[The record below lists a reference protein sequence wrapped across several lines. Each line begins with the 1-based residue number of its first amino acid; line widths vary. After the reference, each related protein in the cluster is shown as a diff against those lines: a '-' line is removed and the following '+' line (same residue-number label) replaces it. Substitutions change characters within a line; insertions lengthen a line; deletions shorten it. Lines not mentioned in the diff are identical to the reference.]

1 VYLWFDF
8 YALSSCGLLQKM
20 KKNIARALM
29 ILGTA
34 SHVGKSL
41 LTAAFCRILRQEGFS
56 VAPFKAQNMALNSA
70 ATPDGLEIGRAQW
83 MQAEAAGVVPTVDMN
98 PVLIK
103 PSSDTGAQVI
113 VRGKIWGQV
122 TAHDYHR
129 RRVEELFPLVVE
141 SYENLAARHDFI
153 ILEGAG
159 SPAEINLKARDIVN
173 LRMAAAANA
182 RCVLVGDID
191 RGGVFASLYGTLA
204 LLEKAE
210 RALIRGFIIN
220 KFRGDATLLQPG
232 VELIEAKIK
241 KPCVGVVHHLTDVGL
256 DEEDSVSLE
265 TIGRLPASW
274 LENENAVH
282 RPLRIGVIR
291 LPFVSNFTDFDALD
305 AEKEIALAFL
315 THPTDAEKAD
325 VIIVPGSKQTIAD
338 ARWLEKTGFAE
349 TIRRHARSGKLI
361 VGICGGM
368 QMLGLEI
375 DDSAGLE
382 GGGKINGLGLLPIR
396 TKLNGEKITVPAS
409 GEICHSKIFGVEIG
423 CREIGGYEI
432 HLGETVYENDCQ
444 PFARVFRRTDKASE
458 IIDGAVGKNGKTIG
472 TYLHGLFDD
481 DNFRHEFLRAARRAS
496 NLDKAK
502 KLVFHRAEKEA
513 RFDRLAAHVREAVDL
528 QQILSWFK

>member
-1 VYLWFDF
+1 MP
-8 YALSSCGLLQKM
+8 AK
-20 KKNIARALM
+20 ALM
-29 ILGTA
+29 ILGTG

-41 LTAAFCRILRQEGFS
+41 LTAAFCRILKQEGFF

-70 ATPDGLEIGRAQW
+70 ATPDGLEIGRAQA
-83 MQAEAAGVVPTVDMN
+83 MQAEAAGIACSVEMN

-103 PSSDTGAQVI
+103 PSSETGAQVV

-141 SYENLAARHDFI
+141 SYENLAAQHDFI

-182 RCVLVGDID
+182 RCILVGDID

-220 KFRGDATLLQPG
+220 QFRGDATLLQPG
-232 VELIEAKIK
+232 VEMIEAKIK
-241 KPCVGVVHHLTDVGL
+241 KPCVGVVPYLPDVGL

-265 TIGRLPASW
+265 TIGRLPAPW
-274 LENENAVH
+274 LENENSVR

-291 LPFVSNFTDFDALD
+291 LPFISNFTDFDALD
-305 AEKEIALAFL
+305 AEEGIALAFL
-315 THPTDAEKAD
+315 TRPEDIEKAD
-325 VIIVPGSKQTIAD
+325 LIIIPGSKQTIAD
-338 ARWLEKTGFAE
+338 ARWLEKTGFADA
-349 TIRRHARSGKLI
+349 IQRHAQSGKLT

-375 DDSAGLE
+375 EDSAGLE
-382 GGGKINGLGLLPIR
+382 GGGKTDGLGLLPIR
-396 TKLNGEKITVPAS
+396 TNLNGEKVTVPAI
-409 GEICHSKIFGVEIG
+409 GEICEARMFGVEIA

-444 PFARVFRRTDKASE
+444 PFARVFRETDKTVE
-458 IIDGAVGKNGKTIG
+458 IIDGAVGKTGKTIG

-481 DNFRHEFLRAARRAS
+481 DDFRHEFLQAARRAN
-496 NLDKAK
+496 NLEKAE

-528 QQILSWFK
+528 RQILKWFK